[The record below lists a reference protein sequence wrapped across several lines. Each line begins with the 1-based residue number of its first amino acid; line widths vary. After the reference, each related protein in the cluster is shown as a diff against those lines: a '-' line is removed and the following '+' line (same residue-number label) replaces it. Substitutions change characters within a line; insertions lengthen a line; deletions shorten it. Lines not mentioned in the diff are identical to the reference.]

1 MFNNINKQPLTDNK
15 ANQPDF
21 QKGISQNNAEELRAE
36 FAPRSA
42 VVKVLPDPKSV
53 RDFTQVILDKGEG
66 ADRYRALYMMIDG
79 KWELMNIISPTWDD
93 LRFPSTLGNLSGANS
108 ATWVTYKTNFSIL
121 RFADSVTPD
130 SVIFYAQM
138 PHTYLEGSDIEP
150 HVHMTLPVAGGGGTK
165 NIQWNLTYSWVNI
178 NESPFTTGTVIS
190 STINYGDAIA
200 DKHLIHALPTISG
213 RGKKISSMIILRLS
227 RPQPANR
234 YTNNVYLLEFDIHYQ
249 SVQWGSIQEFK
260 QVIQG

>member
-93 LRFPSTLGNLSGANS
+93 LRFPATSGSLDPS
-108 ATWVTYKTNFSIL
+108 ASPVWVTYKTNFTAL
-121 RFADSVTPD
+121 DFDEGD
-130 SVIFYAQM
+130 GIFFFAQM
-138 PHTYLEGSDIEP
+138 PHTYLEGSDIKP
-150 HVHMTLPVAGGGGTK
+150 HVHFTLPVAGGGGTK
-165 NIQWNLTYSWVNI
+165 NIGWSLSYSWVNI
-178 NESPFTTGTVIS
+178 NESPFTTGTGIS

-213 RGKKISSMIILRLS
+213 RGKKISSMLLLKLTRS
-227 RPQPANR
+227 VTANP
-234 YTNNVYLLEFDIHYQ
+234 YPNGVYLLEFDIHYQ